1 MPRIKFTKEKK
12 DIEVPKGANLRE
24 AMLANGIEAY
34 TGIARKLNCGGHGR
48 CGTCRVYLKQ
58 GDENAGPRTFIERLR
73 TALAPFAI
81 GHEDEVRLSCQTT
94 VEGDMTVE
102 STPPFNWYGEEVKYT
117 TQPAGLTTEEE
128 FH

>member
-1 MPRIKFTKEKK
+1 MPKIKFVKEKK
-12 DIEVPKGANLRE
+12 ELEVPKGANLRQ
-24 AMLANGIEAY
+24 AMMENGISPYA
-34 TGIARKLNCGGHGR
+34 GVNKKLNCGGHAR

-58 GDENAGPRTFIERLR
+58 GDDNAGPRTLMERIR
-73 TALAPFAI
+73 TALGAFSI

-102 STPPFNWYGEEVKYT
+102 TTPDFNWYGEELKYT
-117 TQPAGLTTEEE
+117 TQPAGLITEEE